1 MNTSTL
7 RIVAL
12 LLLTAIFPIHA
23 QVKVALPQKDSANNT
38 KRNKLLVFPIA
49 SRTPETNWAFGFAGA
64 YVFHAHSRVDTVTRT
79 STIPFGGLYT
89 LNKQLVLGL
98 GANVFFPGEKYVLR
112 MENSFSSFPDKFWG
126 IGNHTSEGAMERYDF
141 KQFYIN
147 PQLLRKVYR
156 KFFLGINY
164 EYQRVF
170 DFNYVAG
177 GNFDQYHVQG
187 RYGSYVSGLGLVIS
201 RDSRNNAYSPDKG
214 SLLQLIYT
222 NFNKVFGSQ
231 FNYGYYELDI
241 RKYFRTTPS
250 QVLAF
255 QTFGTFTAGDVPFRN
270 LAVIGSPTVMR
281 GYYSGRY
288 RDKNLLAFQAE
299 YRAHVW
305 WRFGVV
311 GFAGL
316 GQVQDKIK
324 EMRLQEFKYS
334 LGGGVRLALLQKER
348 FNMRFDYGFG
358 NHSNAF
364 YVVVSEAF

>member
-1 MNTSTL
+1 M
-7 RIVAL
+7 VAL
-12 LLLTAIFPIHA
+12 LLLTSISSTYA
-23 QVKVALPQKDSANNT
+23 QVVLPEKDST
-38 KRNKLLVFPIA
+38 STSKRNKLLIFPVA

-64 YVFHAHSRVDTVTRT
+64 YIFHAHSRADTITRT

-89 LNKQLVLGL
+89 LNSQLVLGL

-126 IGNHTSEGAMERYDF
+126 IGNHTPEGAVEGYDF

-164 EYQRVF
+164 EYQQVF
-170 DFNYVAG
+170 DFHYGPNSLFEKQDVL
-177 GNFDQYHVQG
+177 G

-201 RDSRNNAYSPDKG
+201 RDSRNNAYSPDYG
-214 SLLQLIYT
+214 SLMQLIYT
-222 NFNKVFGSQ
+222 HFDRALGSQ
-231 FNYGYYELDI
+231 FNYSTAELDI
-241 RKYFRTTPS
+241 RKFIRITPN
-250 QVLAF
+250 QVLAL
-255 QTFGTFTAGDVPFRN
+255 QTFGTFTFGDVPFRN
-270 LAVIGSPTVMR
+270 LGVIGSPNVMR

-299 YRAHVW
+299 YRVHVW

-316 GQVQDKIK
+316 GQVQNRIGDI
-324 EMRLQEFKYS
+324 LLNEFKYS
-334 LGGGVRLALLQKER
+334 VGGGVRLALLQKER
-348 FNMRFDYGFG
+348 FNLRFDYGFG
-358 NHSNAF
+358 NQSQAF

>member
-1 MNTSTL
+1 M
-7 RIVAL
+7 VAL
-12 LLLTAIFPIHA
+12 LLLTAIYPTYG
-23 QVKVALPQKDSANNT
+23 QVTLPQKDSTSNT
-38 KRNKLLVFPIA
+38 KRNRLLIFPIT

-64 YVFHAHSRVDTVTRT
+64 YIFHAHSRTDTVTRT

-89 LNKQLVLGL
+89 LNKQVVLGL
-98 GANVFFPGEKYVLR
+98 GANIFFPGEKYVLR

-126 IGNHTSEGAMERYDF
+126 IGNHTAEDALERYNF
-141 KQFYIN
+141 QQFYIN

-170 DFNYVAG
+170 DFHYQTG
-177 GNFDQYHVQG
+177 GVFDQQNVIG
-187 RYGSYVSGLGLVIS
+187 RYGSYASGLGLIIT
-201 RDSRNNAYSPDKG
+201 RDSRNNAYSPDQG

-222 NFNKVFGSQ
+222 NFNRYFGSQ
-231 FNYGYYELDI
+231 FNYAYVELDV
-241 RKYFRTTPS
+241 RKFIPITPT
-250 QVLAF
+250 QVLAL
-255 QTFGTFTAGDVPFRN
+255 QTFGTFTSGNVPFRN

-324 EMRLQEFKYS
+324 DIRLDEFKYS
-334 LGGGVRLALLQKER
+334 VGGGVRLALLQKER
-348 FNMRFDYGFG
+348 FNLRFDYGFG
-358 NHSNAF
+358 NQSQAF
-364 YVVVSEAF
+364 YVIVSEAF